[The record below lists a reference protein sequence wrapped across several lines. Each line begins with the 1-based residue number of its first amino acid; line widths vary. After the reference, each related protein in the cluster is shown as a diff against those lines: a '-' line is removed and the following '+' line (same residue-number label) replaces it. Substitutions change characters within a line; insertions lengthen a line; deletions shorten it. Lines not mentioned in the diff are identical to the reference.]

1 MRGRQVFME
10 SLIAHGVDAIF
21 GNPGTT
27 ENPLLDSLVD
37 YPSIKYY
44 VALQESIAMS
54 AASFYAQAKGSA
66 SVVNLHVAPG
76 LGNAIGMMFGALKAN
91 SPVLVTAGQ
100 QDTRM
105 RLREPLLSYDLVEM
119 AKPVVKW
126 SAEPRTADEMGPIL
140 SKAFKIAMTPPRGP
154 VFISLPVDVMSA
166 ETAVLVSTNR
176 GQLVPPSADLDQIQ
190 ELAERLSRA
199 SAPAIIAGD
208 DVTVYDGFDSLTKIA
223 EITGAAVFQ
232 EGIRVHN
239 NFPNN
244 HPNYQG
250 RMPFHASAIQNLL
263 TPFDLVLLVGGQ
275 FFEEVWFDAENM
287 IPKSADV
294 LQIESSA
301 KQLEQNFSVSYGIVG
316 HIGKTLKLLSESLT
330 SSDASSSRNQKLL
343 GIREERER
351 KENQNSIP
359 AEPSPMHP
367 STAASEV
374 IKALPT
380 NAIVV
385 DESITNSG
393 EVANALNLS
402 RPHQFYAGRGGGIG
416 QGVAGAIGIQI
427 AHPDKPVVCFS
438 GDGSAMYSIQALWS
452 ASHHKL
458 PILFII
464 WANREYR
471 VLKHNL
477 DIYRLRYD
485 SASNN
490 PYPHMDLERPV
501 IDFVAIAKG
510 HGVDAERIDDP
521 EKIQAAVK
529 KAFESGSPTLLEITI
544 AGKNEN
550 ERKS

>member
-10 SLIAHGVDAIF
+10 SLMAHGVDAIF

-27 ENPLLDSLVD
+27 ENPLLDSLID

-54 AASFYAQAKGSA
+54 AASFYAQAKGLT

-76 LGNAIGMMFGALKAN
+76 LGNAIGMAFGALKAN
-91 SPVLVTAGQ
+91 SPVLITAGQ

-126 SAEPRTADEMGPIL
+126 SVEPRTADEMGPIL
-140 SKAFKIAMTPPRGP
+140 SRAFKIAMTPPRGP
-154 VFISLPVDVMSA
+154 VFVSLPVDVMSA
-166 ETAVLVSTNR
+166 ETLVLAANTK
-176 GQLVPPSADLDQIQ
+176 GQLIPPSADLDQIQ
-190 ELAERLSRA
+190 ALADRLSKA
-199 SAPAIIAGD
+199 NAPAIIAGD

-223 EITGAAVFQ
+223 EITGATVFQ

-239 NFPNN
+239 NFPNK

-250 RMPFHASAIQNLL
+250 RMPFHASAIRNLL
-263 TPFDLVLLVGGQ
+263 SPFDLVLLVGGQ
-275 FFEEVWFDAENM
+275 FFEEVWFDAESM
-287 IPKSADV
+287 IPDNVEV

-316 HIGKTLKLLSESLT
+316 HIGKTLKQLSQSLT
-330 SSDASSSRNQKLL
+330 SSAASNSRNEKLL
-343 GIREERER
+343 AIG
-351 KENQNSIP
+351 NQNEHKKSQSSISP
-359 AEPSPMHP
+359 EDSPMHP

-374 IKALPT
+374 IKALPIDT
-380 NAIVV
+380 IVV
-385 DESITNSG
+385 DESITSSG
-393 EVANALNLS
+393 EVAGALNLS

-458 PILFII
+458 PILFVI

-490 PYPHMDLERPV
+490 PYPHMDLEGPI
-501 IDFVAIAKG
+501 IDFVALAQG
-510 HGVDAERIDDP
+510 HGVHAERIDDP
-521 EKIQAAVK
+521 EKIEAAVK
-529 KAFESGSPTLLEITI
+529 KAFESKSPTLLEITI
-544 AGKNEN
+544 AGKNAN
-550 ERKS
+550 

>member
-1 MRGRQVFME
+1 M
-10 SLIAHGVDAIF
+10 A
-21 GNPGTT
+21 
-27 ENPLLDSLVD
+27 
-37 YPSIKYY
+37 
-44 VALQESIAMS
+44 
-54 AASFYAQAKGSA
+54 
-66 SVVNLHVAPG
+66 
-76 LGNAIGMMFGALKAN
+76 FGALKAN
-91 SPVLVTAGQ
+91 SPVLITAGQ

-126 SAEPRTADEMGPIL
+126 SVEPRTADEMGPIL
-140 SKAFKIAMTPPRGP
+140 SRAFKIAMTPPRGP
-154 VFISLPVDVMSA
+154 VFVSLPVDVMST
-166 ETAVLVSTNR
+166 ETLVLAANNK
-176 GQLVPPSADLDQIQ
+176 GQLIPPSADLDQI
-190 ELAERLSRA
+190 EGLADRLSNA
-199 SAPAIIAGD
+199 NAPAIIAGD

-223 EITGAAVFQ
+223 EITGATVFQ

-239 NFPNN
+239 NFPNK

-250 RMPFHASAIQNLL
+250 RMPFHASAIRNLL
-263 TPFDLVLLVGGQ
+263 SPFDLVLLVGGQ
-275 FFEEVWFDAENM
+275 FFEEVWFDPESM
-287 IPKSADV
+287 IPENVEV

-316 HIGKTLKLLSESLT
+316 HIGKTLKQLSQSLT
-330 SSDASSSRNQKLL
+330 SSAASNSRNEKLL
-343 GIREERER
+343 AIG
-351 KENQNSIP
+351 KQNEHKKSQSSISP
-359 AEPSPMHP
+359 EDSPMHP

-374 IKALPT
+374 IKALPVDT
-380 NAIVV
+380 IVV
-385 DESITNSG
+385 DESITSSG
-393 EVANALNLS
+393 EVAGALNLS

-458 PILFII
+458 PILFVI

-490 PYPHMDLERPV
+490 PYPHMDLEGPI
-501 IDFVAIAKG
+501 IDFVALAQG
-510 HGVDAERIDDP
+510 HGVHAERIDDP
-521 EKIQAAVK
+521 EKIEAAVK
-529 KAFESGSPTLLEITI
+529 KAFESKSPTLLEITI
-544 AGKNEN
+544 AGKNAN
-550 ERKS
+550 

>member
-1 MRGRQVFME
+1 MRGRKVFME

-54 AASFYAQAKGSA
+54 AASFHAQAKGSA

-140 SKAFKIAMTPPRGP
+140 SRAFKIAMTPPRGP

-190 ELAERLSRA
+190 GLAERLSRA
-199 SAPAIIAGD
+199 GAPAIIAGD

-223 EITGAAVFQ
+223 EITGATVFQ

-244 HPNYQG
+244 HPNYRG
-250 RMPFHASAIQNLL
+250 RMPFYASAIQNLL
-263 TPFDLVLLVGGQ
+263 SPFDLVLLVGGQ

-287 IPKSADV
+287 IPESVDV

-330 SSDASSSRNQKLL
+330 SSEASSSRNQKLL
-343 GIREERER
+343 AISEEKER
-351 KENQNSIP
+351 KKNQNSIP
-359 AEPSPMHP
+359 AEASPMHP

-452 ASHHKL
+452 ASHHRL

-490 PYPHMDLERPV
+490 PYPHMDLEKPV

-529 KAFESGSPTLLEITI
+529 KAFESGSPNLLEITI

-550 ERKS
+550 

>member
-1 MRGRQVFME
+1 
-10 SLIAHGVDAIF
+10 
-21 GNPGTT
+21 
-27 ENPLLDSLVD
+27 
-37 YPSIKYY
+37 
-44 VALQESIAMS
+44 
-54 AASFYAQAKGSA
+54 
-66 SVVNLHVAPG
+66 
-76 LGNAIGMMFGALKAN
+76 
-91 SPVLVTAGQ
+91 
-100 QDTRM
+100 
-105 RLREPLLSYDLVEM
+105 
-119 AKPVVKW
+119 
-126 SAEPRTADEMGPIL
+126 
-140 SKAFKIAMTPPRGP
+140 
-154 VFISLPVDVMSA
+154 
-166 ETAVLVSTNR
+166 
-176 GQLVPPSADLDQIQ
+176 
-190 ELAERLSRA
+190 
-199 SAPAIIAGD
+199 
-208 DVTVYDGFDSLTKIA
+208 
-223 EITGAAVFQ
+223 
-232 EGIRVHN
+232 
-239 NFPNN
+239 
-244 HPNYQG
+244 
-250 RMPFHASAIQNLL
+250 MPFHASAIQNLL

-330 SSDASSSRNQKLL
+330 SSEASSSRNQKLL

>member
-1 MRGRQVFME
+1 MRGRKVFME

-54 AASFYAQAKGSA
+54 AASFHAQAKGSA

-190 ELAERLSRA
+190 GLAERLSRA
-199 SAPAIIAGD
+199 GAPAIIAGD

-223 EITGAAVFQ
+223 EITGATVFQ

-244 HPNYQG
+244 HPNYRG
-250 RMPFHASAIQNLL
+250 RMPFYASAIQNLL
-263 TPFDLVLLVGGQ
+263 SPFDLVLLVGGQ

-287 IPKSADV
+287 IPESVDV

-330 SSDASSSRNQKLL
+330 SSEASSSRNQKLL

-452 ASHHKL
+452 ASHHRL

-490 PYPHMDLERPV
+490 PYPHMDLEKPV

-529 KAFESGSPTLLEITI
+529 KAFESGSPNLLEITI

-550 ERKS
+550 